1 MRRNIE
7 TQVAIDAPLDV
18 VWDVVVDLDRY
29 REWNP
34 FIIEARGK
42 AEVGQELS
50 LRMQR
55 PKKSEEE
62 VHKPTVTVVERNRM
76 LQWSGIIRHASIF
89 RARHEFLLE
98 KNDKGGAGG
107 VLLRQR
113 EDFGGLTMP
122 LAGGMVW
129 RIEEGFLL
137 MNAALKVRAES
148 IA

>member
-1 MRRNIE
+1 MRRSIE
-7 TQVAIDAPLDV
+7 TSVSIDAPFDV
-18 VWDVVVDLDRY
+18 VWDVVVDFDRY
-29 REWNP
+29 RDWNP

-62 VHKPTVTVVERNRM
+62 VHKPTVTVVEKNRQ
-76 LQWSGIIRHASIF
+76 LQWSGIIRHPNVF

-98 KNDKGGAGG
+98 KGENGG

-122 LAGGMVW
+122 FAGGMVW
-129 RIEEGFLL
+129 RIEEGFML